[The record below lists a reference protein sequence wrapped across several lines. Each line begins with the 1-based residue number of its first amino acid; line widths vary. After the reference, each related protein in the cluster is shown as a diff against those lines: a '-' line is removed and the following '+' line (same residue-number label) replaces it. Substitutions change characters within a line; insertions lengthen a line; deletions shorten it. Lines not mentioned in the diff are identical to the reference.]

1 MTVYGS
7 SIEGRPLQRRAII
20 RNSNNV
26 SEKKQK
32 TSKKAQDII
41 NQNKKKKD
49 SEIFKREKENLDKL
63 EALWKKADTK
73 PDAII
78 RAVNLELTRIRPDSP
93 LQLDYMSLKLKVLLK
108 KIKNKRVTQTNSKDD
123 VKKDIFLTVRT
134 ALSLCE
140 SKKMT
145 SKQQELMSKCL
156 DVIDCQEIAK
166 RNGLP
171 AVDPSNS
178 DANDT
183 WIQYQLSELGAE
195 LIQHT
200 NGVPDSRVEGFIPDP
215 WQRKLFDIIDKK
227 QSALIV
233 APTSSGK
240 TYASYYCMEKVIKES
255 EDGIVVYVSPTKA
268 LVNQVAATVYAR
280 FKDTPMPDGMSVYG
294 IFTRDY
300 RTNALN
306 SQVSI
311 NMDVYVTGINYVFC
325 TIGACD
331 STTMS

>member
-7 SIEGRPLQRRAII
+7 SIEGRPLERRAII
-20 RNSNNV
+20 RNTNNV

-32 TSKKAQDII
+32 TSKKAQVII

-49 SEIFKREKENLDKL
+49 SEIFQREKETLDKL
-63 EALWKKADTK
+63 EALWKKADSK

-108 KIKNKRVTQTNSKDD
+108 KLKNKRATKDD

-134 ALSLCE
+134 ALSLGE

-145 SKQQELMSKCL
+145 SKQQELMAKCL

-183 WIQYQLSELGAE
+183 WIQYQLSELGAD
-195 LIQHT
+195 LIQQTH
-200 NGVPDSRVEGFIPDP
+200 GVPDSRVEGFIPDP

-240 TYASYYCMEKVIKES
+240 TYASYYCMEQVIKES
-255 EDGIVVYVSPTKA
+255 GDGIVVYVSPTKA

-280 FKDTPMPDGMSVYG
+280 FKDTTMPDGKSVYG

-311 NMDVYVTGINYVFC
+311 NK
-325 TIGACD
+325 
-331 STTMS
+331 